1 MLETEIPHYII
12 DSFKKLNSNALL
24 QIYITYGFW
33 QEAVDLIHH
42 YIEAVLLDG
51 STMKT
56 FDLKVYSSIYFLYLY
71 SFH

>member
-33 QEAVDLIHH
+33 QDAVDLIHQ
-42 YIEAVLLDG
+42 YIEAILLDG
-51 STMKT
+51 TSMRT
-56 FDLKVYSSIYFLYLY
+56 FDLKV
-71 SFH
+71 FHSHHS